1 MSRDCYWLANRLP
14 NRMLS
19 WILVLLVCALSTII
33 PAAAQFETR
42 SVTPSAF
49 FPLGAAVGDFNHDG
63 KLDLAVSTC
72 NVDNQVSVMLGNGD
86 GTLRQLVNYTVE
98 GCPDAPAVGDFNGDG
113 NLDLVVTD
121 PSGTTGTVSLL
132 LGNGDGTF
140 QPPRNYAAEA
150 FSCCI
155 LVGDVNNDGKLDL
168 IMFAPNAVSV
178 LLGNG
183 DGTFQEP
190 PINSIPPEQISAIG
204 IGDFNR
210 DGKLDVVAMAE
221 FGSQSSAQVLLGNGD
236 GTFTYFASY
245 RVAQPEAVT
254 VADLNKDG
262 NLDLVV
268 VNDESTYISV
278 LLGNGD
284 GSFQS
289 PVDYPGNSAIWS
301 AVADVNGDGNPD
313 IIVADFFPQPGV
325 SVYLGK
331 GEGTFGDAT
340 YYPAGAEN
348 RYVAVGDFNNDH
360 LPDIVVP
367 SWGNSNVVV
376 LLSTGAIK
384 FSPTTPLN
392 FGTQLMGKTGPLQ
405 TVTLTNGGTGA
416 VTISSVKVQGEFDVK
431 STCGVVDPGASC
443 KVEVNFS
450 PLSIGPKSG
459 LISIGSSASTK
470 PLVVELSGTATVVSL
485 SPKSL
490 QFGSQGVGTKS
501 SPMQISL
508 LNDSKTALQV
518 TGVKLSGADPGD
530 FTSTNNCGSEVPP
543 ESSCTIYVTFKP
555 LRKGTRNAS
564 VSVSDNGGSSP
575 QMVPVS
581 GTGS

>member
-1 MSRDCYWLANRLP
+1 MNQTGYWSSNRFSS
-14 NRMLS
+14 RMLYRA
-19 WILVLLVCALSTII
+19 LVSLTCVLSAVI

-42 SVTPSAF
+42 SITPAVVG
-49 FPLGAAVGDFNHDG
+49 PIGAAVADFNHDG

-72 NVDNQVSVMLGNGD
+72 IVDNQVSVMLGNGD
-86 GTLRQLVNYTVE
+86 GTLRQPVNYNVE

-140 QPPRNYAAEA
+140 QPPVNYTADS
-150 FSCCI
+150 FSCCV

-168 IMFAPNAVSV
+168 IMFSPSEVSV

-190 PINSIPPEQISAIG
+190 PITTVAPEQISAIG
-204 IGDFNR
+204 IGDFNN

-221 FGSQSSAQVLLGNGD
+221 FGSQSAAQVMLGNGD
-236 GTFTYFASY
+236 GTFTYYASY
-245 RVAQPEAVT
+245 KVAQPEAVA

-262 NLDLVV
+262 NLDLVI
-268 VNDESTYISV
+268 VNDESTFISV

-284 GSFQS
+284 GSFRS
-289 PVDYPGNSAIWS
+289 PVDYPASSAIWPS
-301 AVADVNGDGNPD
+301 VADINGDGNPD
-313 IIVADFFPQPGV
+313 IIVANFFPQPGV
-325 SVYLGK
+325 SVYLGNGK
-331 GEGTFGDAT
+331 GTFGAAT

-348 RYVAVGDFNNDH
+348 RYVAVGDFNNDR
-360 LPDIVVP
+360 LPDIALP
-367 SWGNSNVVV
+367 SWGNSDVVV
-376 LLSTGAIK
+376 LLNTGAVAI
-384 FSPTTPLN
+384 SPTTPLN
-392 FGTQLMGKTGPLQ
+392 FGTQLLGKSGSPQ
-405 TVTLTNGGTGA
+405 TVTLTNAGA
-416 VTISSVKVQGEFDVK
+416 EAITISSIKAQGQFGVT

-443 KVEVNFS
+443 KIEVNFS
-450 PLSIGPKSG
+450 PLSIGSKSG
-459 LISIGSSASTK
+459 LISIGSNASTK

-485 SPKSL
+485 SPSSL
-490 QFGSQGVGTKS
+490 QFGAQGVGTKS

-508 LNDSKTALQV
+508 SNESKTTLEV
-518 TGVKLSGADPGD
+518 TGVKLNGADPGD

-543 ESSCTIYVTFKP
+543 ESSCVIDVTFKP
-555 LRKGTRNAS
+555 LKKGARKAS

-575 QMVPVS
+575 QLVPVS